1 MMKNIP
7 FRLRMWIPLAISLVC
22 LTTLSIFDAFQMRE
36 IRLEERRAM
45 LEAVTDAALNTVKD
59 YAAKVQTGQL
69 TENEARKQAAERV
82 RVMRY
87 GGGGYFAIIDPNVT
101 LVMHSTKPDMEGR
114 SARDIQDKDGI
125 RMWSDAVTL
134 AQRDGQGFLRY
145 SWPKPGATESVPKLS
160 YVASYKPWQWTML
173 TGVYLDDLQAD
184 FRRSVYRALL
194 VFAGIATLLALTTV
208 LLNRSLRRTLGGEPE
223 YAVQIADGIASND
236 LSVSVVTAP
245 DDRTSLL
252 YSISRMQRQLKQTIT
267 AIKTSAD
274 SIATASQQISAGN
287 LDLSQRTEEQAASLQ
302 QTAASMEE
310 LTSTV
315 TNNASNAHE
324 ANRLA
329 SEAADVADRGAN
341 VVSDVVATMEA
352 INIDS
357 KQIAEIAGIIEGIAF
372 QTNIL
377 ALNAAVE
384 AARAGEHGR
393 GFAVVASEVRSLAQ
407 RSSVASKE
415 VRELIDRSVDRVRT
429 GRSHVE
435 DAGATMAQITG
446 AIKRVTG
453 LMSEIAAASEE
464 QSKGI
469 GQVNQAVSQMDQVT
483 QQNAALV
490 EEAAAATTALEA
502 QAGDLRASTG
512 VFVV

>member
-1 MMKNIP
+1 MKSIP
-7 FRLRMWIPLAISLVC
+7 FRVRMWIPLAISLVC
-22 LTTLSIFDAFQMRE
+22 LTALSIFDAFEMRE
-36 IRLEERRAM
+36 IRFEERRAT
-45 LEAVTDAALNTVKD
+45 LGAVTDAALNTIKD

-69 TENEARKQAAERV
+69 TDAEARKQAAERV

-87 GGGGYFAIIDPNVT
+87 GDDGYFAIIDPNVT
-101 LVMHSTKPDMEGR
+101 LVMHSTKPEMEGK
-114 SARDIQDKDGI
+114 SAKDIQDKDGI
-125 RMWSDAVTL
+125 HMWSDAVAL
-134 AQRDGQGFLRY
+134 AQRDGEGFLRY
-145 SWPKPGATESVPKLS
+145 SWPKPGASESVPKLS
-160 YVASYKPWQWTML
+160 HVALYKPWQWTIL

-184 FRRSVYRALL
+184 FMRSVYRALL
-194 VFAGIATLLALTTV
+194 VLAGMATLLALTTV

-223 YAVQIADGIASND
+223 YAARIADGIAGND
-236 LSVSVVTAP
+236 LSVSVVTEP

-252 YSISRMQRQLKQTIT
+252 YSISRMQRQLKQTVT

-274 SIATASQQISAGN
+274 SIATASKQIAAGN

-315 TNNASNAHE
+315 TNNTSNAHE
-324 ANRLA
+324 GNRLA
-329 SEAADVADRGAN
+329 SAAADVANRGAS

-352 INIDS
+352 INSDS

-407 RSSVASKE
+407 RSSAASKE
-415 VRELIDRSVDRVRT
+415 VRDLIDRSVDRVRAGT
-429 GRSHVE
+429 THVE
-435 DAGATMAQITG
+435 DAGATMTQITE
-446 AIKRVTG
+446 AIRRVTG

-490 EEAAAATTALEA
+490 EEAAAATNALEA
-502 QAGDLRASTG
+502 QAGGLRASTA